1 MRNGLLRSSALAAAV
16 LFLVA
21 GIAAGQESDA
31 HSETLM
37 NCRVLEMHV
46 SDNPAV
52 VTVIFHQRDKQD
64 QAELASLLVTHSG
77 ENVQVQFGDG
87 EWISGTVARLKSCFG
102 RGLLF
107 LPSGVPPIKERD
119 TFILRFAPASQ
130 K

>member
-1 MRNGLLRSSALAAAV
+1 MRNGFLRPSALAAAV

-21 GIAAGQESDA
+21 GIAARQESNS
-31 HSETLM
+31 HGETRM
-37 NCRVLEMHV
+37 NCRVIETHV
-46 SDNPAV
+46 CENPAV

-77 ENVQVQFGDG
+77 EKVQVQFGDG
-87 EWISGTVARLKSCFG
+87 EWLDGTVARLKSCFG

-107 LPSGVPPIKERD
+107 LPSGVPSIKERD
-119 TFILRFAPASQ
+119 TFTLRFAPASQ